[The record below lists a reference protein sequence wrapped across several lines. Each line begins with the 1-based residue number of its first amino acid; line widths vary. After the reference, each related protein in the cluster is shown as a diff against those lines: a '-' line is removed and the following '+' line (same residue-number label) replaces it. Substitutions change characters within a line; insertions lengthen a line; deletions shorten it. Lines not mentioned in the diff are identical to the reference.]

1 MRSAFRN
8 TLDEITR
15 IQRGPPPLLPTPFA
29 HDTMLTRPWLNEP
42 IHDDVSP
49 MEHHVVAPT
58 LRGDGWSQVRFGGK
72 TIRTP
77 SFSGGVTIAPRG
89 FGGRFDCDGK
99 PLVANVFLSRERLQ
113 SSAEDMEWTRTPEL
127 IPRLNFEDPRLFAIL
142 SLIAVEAAET
152 GPHSRVYLETLLE
165 LLCIALMRGHSAFA
179 LEVNDTGRGLR
190 TRQVRQ
196 VTDYMMDHLDEAI
209 GLQQLADQLHIGRF
223 HFCTAFRK
231 ATGFT
236 PHRWLV
242 RMRMQRA
249 CELLAEG
256 RLSITEIALEVGYQT
271 PSSFAHA
278 FRLMVGTTPRDYRA
292 SRHQA

>member
-1 MRSAFRN
+1 MRTAYRD

-15 IQRGPPPLLPTPFA
+15 IQRAPPPLLPMPFA
-29 HDTMLTRPWLNEP
+29 NDTMVTRAWLNDP

-49 MEHHVVAPT
+49 MEHHVIAPT

-72 TIRTP
+72 TIRSP

-113 SSAEDMEWTRTPEL
+113 SSADDMGWTRTPEL
-127 IPRLNFEDPRLFAIL
+127 IPRLNFEDQRLFAIL
-142 SLIAVEAAET
+142 SLISAEAAES
-152 GPHSRVYLETLLE
+152 GSHSRIYFETLLD
-165 LLCIALMRGHSAFA
+165 LLCIGLMRAHAAFT
-179 LEVNDTGRGLR
+179 LPVNTSGNGLR
-190 TRQVRQ
+190 SRQVRQ
-196 VTDYMMDHLDEAI
+196 VTDYILDHLDEAI

-236 PHRWLV
+236 PHQWLV
-242 RMRMQRA
+242 RIRMQRA
-249 CELLAEG
+249 CDLLADG

-278 FRLMVGTTPRDYRA
+278 FRLVVGTTPTSYRA
-292 SRHQA
+292 SKR